1 MKFLTKDVNKS
12 LLVMITFFL
21 ILFAA
26 FTVYY
31 QTELRGVVSEK
42 NKYDEKI
49 GAITAQL
56 IIQKLNKSDSLKE
69 TAMIDKIVLEDKY
82 NELAAKNEQLQSE
95 TQSLKK
101 EITVLDSEIE
111 YQKVKID
118 GPVAQFRL
126 IQEKNQQIKQLKEI
140 IDGICI
146 YLKQKNMSVNGCK

>member
-31 QTELRGVVSEK
+31 QTQLRGVVSEK

>member
-21 ILFAA
+21 ILFIA

-31 QTELRGVVSEK
+31 QTQLRGVVSEK
-42 NKYDEKI
+42 NKYDEKL

-56 IIQKLNKSDSLKE
+56 IVQKLNKSNRLKE
-69 TAMIDKIVLEDKY
+69 IALMDKVVLEDKY

-101 EITVLDSEIE
+101 EITILDSEIE

-146 YLKQKNMSVNGCK
+146 YLKQKNMSVNGCE